1 MLVSVC
7 LLIDFPSAVWLSQIL
22 CLLRSLASVCSASDS
37 EPGRELGEPVVLVVV
52 NRRRIFTVGKG
63 TRKLT
68 LL

>member
-22 CLLRSLASVCSASDS
+22 CLLRSLASVFSVSDS

-63 TRKLT
+63 TRKLS